1 LPEKFQY
8 AFDGDHEYAH
18 QFGPVEWI
26 DWGNVSPNWTPQP
39 PAQGVQVIAQ
49 ANQDGTE
56 VLCRYKQ
63 FILARREER
72 TMQNWAAL
80 LGTQKQIIFTGP
92 PGTGKTLAAKRLAA
106 FMLTNAVPEI
116 RDIDNRLRGLR
127 APFQAGQAGAW
138 DIVQFHPSYFDKVR
152 LGEGLVSSEGA
163 GAEIGA

>member
-1 LPEKFQY
+1 
-8 AFDGDHEYAH
+8 
-18 QFGPVEWI
+18 
-26 DWGNVSPNWTPQP
+26 
-39 PAQGVQVIAQ
+39 
-49 ANQDGTE
+49 
-56 VLCRYKQ
+56 
-63 FILARREER
+63 
-72 TMQNWAAL
+72 MQNWAAL